1 MGSRRRFTPEF
12 KREAVKLAQQPGA
25 VVARIADDL
34 GLHPNMLRKWVQQFA
49 QGKWEARA
57 GAPLKSEQQAELER
71 LRRDL
76 KRVTMERDILKK
88 AVAYFAK
95 EPQ

>member
-1 MGSRRRFTPEF
+1 MGTRRRFAAEF
-12 KREAVKLAQQPGA
+12 KREEAKLAAQPDA
-25 VVARIADDL
+25 VVARVAADL
-34 GLHPNMLRKWVQQFA
+34 GLHANVLRKWVKQFET
-49 QGKWEARA
+49 GKWEAKT
-57 GAPLKSEQQAELER
+57 GMPLKSAEQAELER